1 MTKELRGIIEKMVSE
16 NPDIMQIATDWSPS
30 NIGTTIW
37 VQFPSI
43 EDQELANQFME
54 TYVKCFWWKKWGI
67 LIKMESESLIFT
79 GLEIQREY
87 LYETGVHI
95 KKNKLGNTWWQK
107 QAHVSYARMCVM
119 DTYASV

>member
-54 TYVKCFWWKKWGI
+54 KYTDYVMICLHQITCMMIAI
-67 LIKMESESLIFT
+67 L
-79 GLEIQREY
+79 
-87 LYETGVHI
+87 
-95 KKNKLGNTWWQK
+95 
-107 QAHVSYARMCVM
+107 
-119 DTYASV
+119 

>member
-16 NPDIMQIATDWSPS
+16 NPDIMQIATDQSPS

-54 TYVKCFWWKKWGI
+54 KYTDYVNDLFTPDYMYDDSHTLVFPQLERFDDDLNTPLVYDKKRGI
-67 LIKMESESLIFT
+67 IDA
-79 GLEIQREY
+79 
-87 LYETGVHI
+87 V
-95 KKNKLGNTWWQK
+95 
-107 QAHVSYARMCVM
+107 
-119 DTYASV
+119 

>member
-54 TYVKCFWWKKWGI
+54 KYTDYVND
-67 LIKMESESLIFT
+67 LFT
-79 GLEIQREY
+79 PDYMYDDSHTLVFPQLERFPKIHSFRSS
-87 LYETGVHI
+87 VNRNVC
-95 KKNKLGNTWWQK
+95 K
-107 QAHVSYARMCVM
+107 VDCYAEK
-119 DTYASV
+119 

>member
-54 TYVKCFWWKKWGI
+54 KYTDYVNDLFTPDYMYDDSHTLVFPQLERFDDDPNTPLVYEAVN
-67 LIKMESESLIFT
+67 LIVKSLT
-79 GLEIQREY
+79 
-87 LYETGVHI
+87 TPV
-95 KKNKLGNTWWQK
+95 
-107 QAHVSYARMCVM
+107 C
-119 DTYASV
+119 

>member
-16 NPDIMQIATDWSPS
+16 NPDIMQIATDQSPS

-54 TYVKCFWWKKWGI
+54 KYTDYVNDLFTPDQMYDDSHTLVFPQLERFDDDPNTPLVYDKKRGI
-67 LIKMESESLIFT
+67 IDA
-79 GLEIQREY
+79 
-87 LYETGVHI
+87 V
-95 KKNKLGNTWWQK
+95 
-107 QAHVSYARMCVM
+107 
-119 DTYASV
+119 

>member
-54 TYVKCFWWKKWGI
+54 KYTEVFLVKKVGDFNKNGI
-67 LIKMESESLIFT
+67 
-79 GLEIQREY
+79 
-87 LYETGVHI
+87 
-95 KKNKLGNTWWQK
+95 
-107 QAHVSYARMCVM
+107 
-119 DTYASV
+119 

>member
-16 NPDIMQIATDWSPS
+16 NPEIMQIATDWSPS

-54 TYVKCFWWKKWGI
+54 TYVKCFLVKKVGDFNKNGI
-67 LIKMESESLIFT
+67 
-79 GLEIQREY
+79 
-87 LYETGVHI
+87 
-95 KKNKLGNTWWQK
+95 
-107 QAHVSYARMCVM
+107 
-119 DTYASV
+119 

>member
-30 NIGTTIW
+30 NIDTTIW

-54 TYVKCFWWKKWGI
+54 KYTDYVNDLFTPDYMQDEFPQLERFDDDPNTPLVYDKKRGI
-67 LIKMESESLIFT
+67 IDA
-79 GLEIQREY
+79 
-87 LYETGVHI
+87 V
-95 KKNKLGNTWWQK
+95 
-107 QAHVSYARMCVM
+107 
-119 DTYASV
+119 

>member
-54 TYVKCFWWKKWGI
+54 KYVKCFW
-67 LIKMESESLIFT
+67 
-79 GLEIQREY
+79 
-87 LYETGVHI
+87 
-95 KKNKLGNTWWQK
+95 
-107 QAHVSYARMCVM
+107 
-119 DTYASV
+119 

>member
-37 VQFPSI
+37 VRFPSI

-54 TYVKCFWWKKWGI
+54 TYVKCFW
-67 LIKMESESLIFT
+67 
-79 GLEIQREY
+79 
-87 LYETGVHI
+87 
-95 KKNKLGNTWWQK
+95 
-107 QAHVSYARMCVM
+107 
-119 DTYASV
+119 

>member
-43 EDQELANQFME
+43 EDQELA
-54 TYVKCFWWKKWGI
+54 I
-67 LIKMESESLIFT
+67 SLW
-79 GLEIQREY
+79 R
-87 LYETGVHI
+87 HM
-95 KKNKLGNTWWQK
+95 
-107 QAHVSYARMCVM
+107 S
-119 DTYASV
+119 SVFGEKSGGF

>member
-43 EDQELANQFME
+43 EDQELANQFSF
-54 TYVKCFWWKKWGI
+54 VKERILLVGI
-67 LIKMESESLIFT
+67 KST
-79 GLEIQREY
+79 C
-87 LYETGVHI
+87 VHKI
-95 KKNKLGNTWWQK
+95 VHQ
-107 QAHVSYARMCVM
+107 
-119 DTYASV
+119 

>member
-54 TYVKCFWWKKWGI
+54 KYTDYVND
-67 LIKMESESLIFT
+67 LFT
-79 GLEIQREY
+79 PDYMYDDSHMI
-87 LYETGVHI
+87 T
-95 KKNKLGNTWWQK
+95 
-107 QAHVSYARMCVM
+107 SY
-119 DTYASV
+119 

>member
-54 TYVKCFWWKKWGI
+54 KYTDYVNDLFTPDYMYDALSDWVEEGIPYRRFDDDPNTPLVYDKKRGI
-67 LIKMESESLIFT
+67 IDA
-79 GLEIQREY
+79 
-87 LYETGVHI
+87 V
-95 KKNKLGNTWWQK
+95 
-107 QAHVSYARMCVM
+107 
-119 DTYASV
+119 

>member
-1 MTKELRGIIEKMVSE
+1 MPKELRGIIEKMVSE

-54 TYVKCFWWKKWGI
+54 KYTDYVNDLFTPDYMYDDSHTLVFPQLERFDDDPNTPLVYDKKRGI
-67 LIKMESESLIFT
+67 IDAVS
-79 GLEIQREY
+79 
-87 LYETGVHI
+87 
-95 KKNKLGNTWWQK
+95 
-107 QAHVSYARMCVM
+107 VSYTHLTLPTIC
-119 DTYASV
+119 SV

>member
-54 TYVKCFWWKKWGI
+54 KYTDYVNDLFTPDYMYDDSHTLVFPQLERIESAAYIVFDSSSVWCNWLFEFSELYAYII
-67 LIKMESESLIFT
+67 L
-79 GLEIQREY
+79 
-87 LYETGVHI
+87 
-95 KKNKLGNTWWQK
+95 
-107 QAHVSYARMCVM
+107 
-119 DTYASV
+119 